1 MEQFKAYKLIYNRT
15 IVDWTSFQQSPYLD
29 EKIKG
34 DPILFVETE
43 VLFNVWM
50 IVVFKMSSML
60 DSTLVGIKNKENPK
74 FCLIGQNFDEWRNYV
89 IFSEYIL

>member
-1 MEQFKAYKLIYNRT
+1 
-15 IVDWTSFQQSPYLD
+15 LD

-74 FCLIGQNFDEWRNYV
+74 FCLIG
-89 IFSEYIL
+89 